1 MQDLLGLNKMQI
13 AKFELEDGRIAKF
26 EVPDN
31 ITPEQAFN
39 LVSPQLNELNNPK
52 KQEVAA
58 PTTAAIPE
66 RTYGE
71 VAKDVGAAVA
81 TGLGGLG
88 QFPGQLYGLATG
100 DFSETGLYGKAKELE
115 KYGESLKSPG
125 LVARE
130 KASQARIAESEKEG
144 QVSAFFTAIKEIITD
159 PVQLPNFLIS
169 QSLQSIPSIA
179 AALVPLVGPAASA
192 EIKALQ
198 IAAKTAT
205 SVAAREIAEKEL
217 KDYVANV
224 AIKTGTRQ
232 AIGTGAVQQGAD
244 IGTGAYEDIYKKLIS
259 QNVPEDQAAE
269 KALGLARAAGASGA
283 AISLLT
289 QNLPGARV
297 LEERLAGMRFGS
309 PGGVGGN
316 IASRLASGVGV
327 GLKEGLTEIPEEVG
341 GKFSQNLA
349 MQQVDPTQ
357 SLAEGLGATGGQ
369 AFIGGFG
376 LGTVIGSLTNGD
388 SAKIAEEKRS
398 IEQAKLQTQKEQ
410 ALKQQ
415 NLTKTQL
422 GITKE
427 QQQLALPAPD
437 ELFKQTSNPLFNPFG
452 NYSAADLGINPEVDA
467 YVKQHRQLTGK
478 PNIGSYSIEDIQDA
492 MPGTNT
498 VAEKAAIDSFLTAKT
513 GYTSEVSY
521 TPQDIQNVAT
531 QKNIETKTKGFDD
544 FLTRTTG
551 ISNVAEMSQPQL
563 HAAFTAL
570 AQLPKSPNLQILPQ
584 GTNATRFTEDQY
596 KKSIES
602 LKAVGN
608 NLSREDALNKIYDQ
622 IKVPYVEPV
631 DPIAVNKAPD
641 AEAEQRNKTYFE
653 DLQRKNAESIL
664 SKALR
669 ENDLET
675 VKVPKFDVIAPD
687 GSVTVSPLTR
697 ESANRIAEKTE
708 GFTVKESSVEKIAV
722 VDQSVLPKGFDI
734 QQQSFKQDGVPGGY
748 QIKAGNVLISPTAFT
763 TEEEATNKVKSY
775 EAVRAKQIE
784 SIDKQLT
791 KLEAEKTKG
800 QNELDAMEVS
810 GSSSTPA
817 YRVASAAY
825 DNQVRG
831 IDNKVVGLNK
841 QKELLAVPLQI
852 IPTGSA
858 IRSGFTVFEQGIPK
872 ATLPTKQAAEEHIIA
887 NASDE
892 TLQNIS
898 TSPTP
903 NRLRNKATEEINLR
917 AGNVEPGIRVARSPE
932 LAVQADVENQTQMAK
947 LEETLK
953 PLLAKFGLN
962 TTKLKVAKEIDGG
975 KAEASYA
982 GIQDLINIAFD
993 AVNPVRA
1000 LRHESV
1006 HALKELGFFTD
1017 GQWKALV
1024 NQANT
1029 KWVNKYLKQKNISGN
1044 PLSAGEESRYEAYM
1058 KAYDGNQEAIIEEAI
1073 ADAFADFDVNGAP
1086 AGFMAALLT
1095 KIQNFFKALL
1105 NSLNGAGF
1113 QTAEDIFGKVER
1125 GELRGELKSDK
1136 LNKIDER
1143 KSLKAGFSV
1152 PLSTVDLMENDA
1164 LVSRKELNLKVEKEA
1179 DERAGQLNNV
1189 REIAV
1194 SLNNQTVSQFGRMNR
1209 NNPTEEDAVKISE
1222 AMADE
1227 VLYQLGTT
1235 STTGTGLGWYSNN
1248 YPNAVKRLS
1257 TRFPELKTNQHARA
1271 VFTALVAITSNGER
1285 VKKNISNA
1293 INLYAK
1299 LRMGKPLVAMGN
1311 RRPTALQNNL
1321 KTLEDLLIE
1330 HGENFEQ
1337 HLLKET
1343 TVSEMNVQLRA
1354 RGEKSDA
1361 SYLAE
1366 TTVPTAAIYFGPK
1379 LGAFYANLSG
1389 SEGYLTMDLW
1399 WTRTVNRMRG
1409 LLIPM
1414 ATTASIGKF
1423 RSMMERPNLTRDE
1436 IVSAAIPFRDKYL
1449 EYGYNT
1455 DLEHLTKSK
1464 EPAKKL
1470 LKATWFKRAEKV
1482 AGDSYDQ
1489 LLYEHNL
1496 EKMANTIYKNEY
1508 EMLAEA
1514 PFTASDRKFMYDVGR
1529 KTQSLLRNQGV
1540 SLTLADIQAALWYYE
1555 KRLYQKLSGRKAD
1568 DIGYEEAIIAQA
1580 NEGTGRARP
1589 SVVFIG
1595 GVDGGSVATREIE
1608 SSEGLREE
1616 PTAEESKIE
1625 GTNENI
1631 SPREPTVRPSDR
1643 SGEGRSAANGTK
1655 LSLREDIRSY
1665 RERNEAVPETHTRK
1679 SIGDG
1684 GSVRVLGVKPIAQ
1697 YSPTESF
1704 KGIVNG
1710 YGHQSPV
1717 FYEISGKNAD
1727 VYEQAIQESKDASPY
1742 GASVYVYPVEE
1753 YAKMRLFMTE
1763 DGKSGVALKDDDI
1776 VSVFSGPPHKGSVNS
1791 SIQLAL
1797 QEGGRRL
1804 DAFDTILPDL
1814 YQANGF
1820 QIVGRMKWNE
1830 DYKPDNWNKKT
1841 FSEFNNGEPDVVY
1854 MAYNP
1859 DDNRTVSENPGEY
1872 FDDPDEL
1879 GQAQKDA
1886 VNTYFN
1892 EGTGYGTAQQTETAR
1907 RLKAQTGTVSGKR
1920 GVRRGLQLLDDET
1933 RAKYPNL
1940 EEPVKGL
1947 PATIKVDGIDVT
1959 FGPYIAAREAAIL
1972 YAEASGIPYQ
1982 QQASYHKID
1991 PEFSKIL
1998 ASSYARMLDEP
2009 NSYQVR
2015 AAYKAWA
2022 DETIAQYKAMLKT
2035 GITVEFFP
2043 NSIDT
2048 YGNPRKSILDVLN
2061 NNHLYVFPADGGFG
2075 KEAITNEQI
2084 KNNPALALTDIII
2097 SGRRARVVE
2106 VFRATHDFFGHI
2118 KEGFGFRAEGEENAF
2133 QSHVRMYSSLAAR
2146 AMTAGTRGQ
2155 NSEVNFGP
2163 NTTFNKTASGKD
2175 TKYADQ
2181 KIGLMPEWA
2190 TTENIE
2196 PNVKYSLGKV
2206 VVLGTKQEGSISFS
2220 GTHYGK
2226 IKTDNLSSSKYGTG
2240 LQGSE
2245 SRRLSGYWDD
2255 RIKKRVYFYVP
2266 KYDGTMPLPE
2276 SGVGGYVYTQKFD
2289 NIISPAVLSK
2299 LYAEARGDANTMETL
2314 VVEAGYDGYAAPSM
2328 GMMVILNHD
2337 VPVNYE
2343 GTKAE
2348 FDAKKEKYSLRK
2360 APDTPEFKRFFS
2372 GSKVV
2377 NEDGSPKVMYHG
2389 TNKDFNEFVI
2399 AEKANRAGMPDGFYF
2414 TSDEDDASRYAK
2426 GDGASVMPV
2435 YLSIKNPF
2443 NLGKKNKISNEMVMQ
2458 FRDELR
2464 ADNPTLPFD
2473 WIQEKVNIF
2482 KERTAAGTFPF
2493 PSISFPTAAMQR
2505 VFKVGGYDGLIDGS
2519 RVFVAF
2525 NSKQVKSATGNIGTY
2540 DPTNPDIRYS
2550 LTQKVNSLPN
2560 SSKILDSVNKII
2572 SVQDQTGHV
2581 ERMIAAFSPKSRSNF
2596 RAAIIDR
2603 YNQIGVNSKQVAK
2616 LKGENWLLADVSA
2629 EAAANMSD
2637 LATGVSASALGVGQ
2651 GKGGI
2656 PVYANGFTKVFN
2668 DDGKIKGAVEIFST
2682 LAKYNN
2688 PEIYRLYQ
2696 WWAGSLRGKRLL
2708 DDGREQKYDQND
2720 IKLAEELLVSFP
2732 EFKQV
2737 QKEWIVYN
2745 DGLVKYAVD
2754 TGVLT
2759 KEAGEKFKEYGDYIP
2774 FYRQIDGEQT
2784 VGPNIFSGISGVKGP
2799 KALKG
2804 SEAPLADFLE
2814 TIVRNTQSI
2823 IESGMKNVAAER
2835 AVRDAIIL
2843 GQAEKLNFQPTSFKS
2858 DVVSYQEK
2866 GKTVYYRLADPALFE
2881 AMKGLNLPD
2890 LPWLGILSAP
2900 ANLLRTLVTK
2910 DPGFMLVNLMRD
2922 SVSAWITS
2930 GSSMTPIVD
2939 TMNQFVKTLAGKSP
2953 EAEALMM
2960 SGVLGGYDFAS
2971 NVKSGGKDLAKYL
2984 RKTTKTKTTTEFLA
2998 TPFTS
3003 VWEALEKGSTASD
3016 AATRAAIYRKVM
3028 DETGNEA
3035 EAIYRALEVM
3045 NFNRKGNAAVIR
3057 ILTAVVPFLNA
3068 RIQGLDVLYRASFGE
3083 MASKDAKAI
3092 QKAFIIRGLFLM
3104 GMTALYYAATSDD
3117 DEYKKQEQEVRDNNW
3132 LIPSLGIKIPIPF
3145 EIGVLFKV
3153 IPERIMAYHYGTD
3166 TGKELFESAARNI
3179 VSTFAFNPVPQA
3191 IIPFVETATNY
3202 SFFTGREIVPREL
3215 KDVSP
3220 EFQTNAGTSGL
3231 AKRISSGLADILP
3244 SGLKEKSL
3252 SPIQIDHIVNG
3263 YTGTLG
3269 MYASSMLNS
3278 VFDRTTDPTRA
3289 DLRLE
3294 QMPVLRRILIDKE
3307 AKGNVTAY
3315 YDLKHSTD
3323 TMVRTINLL
3332 EKTQNFEEIS
3342 KYQQENLNLLATQDY
3357 MKDLAKMMKELNEYS
3372 VMIKSS
3378 QMDGT
3383 SKRDALLAINQA
3395 QNNVTANIKTIRKM
3409 LN

>member
-1 MQDLLGLNKMQI
+1 MEHGSLSLIKIMPN
-13 AKFELEDGRIAKF
+13 FR
-26 EVPDN
+26 V
-31 ITPEQAFN
+31 TSPEGKSYIVTAPEGATEKEILSYAQ
-39 LVSPQLNELNNPK
+39 NNFDK
-52 KQEVAA
+52 ETKVAA
-58 PTTAAIPE
+58 PATAAIPE

-100 DFSETGLYGKAKELE
+100 DFSDTGLYGKAKELE

-130 KASQARIAESEKEG
+130 KASQARIAEAEKEG
-144 QVSAFFTAIKEIITD
+144 QISSFFTAIKEIITD

-205 SVAAREIAEKEL
+205 SVAAKTIAEKEL
-217 KDYVANV
+217 KDFVADV

-289 QNLPGARV
+289 QKLPGARV

-309 PGGVGGN
+309 PNGIGGN
-316 IASRLASGVGV
+316 IASRIAGGVGV

-357 SLAEGLGATGGQ
+357 ALAEGLGATGGQ

-388 SAKIAEEKRS
+388 SARIAEEKRS

-410 ALKQQ
+410 ALEQQ
-415 NLTKTQL
+415 NLTKKQL
-422 GITKE
+422 GITEE
-427 QQQLALPAPD
+427 QQLGLPTPD
-437 ELFKQTSNPLFNPFG
+437 ELFKQTVNPLFNPFG
-452 NYSAADLGINPEVDA
+452 NYSTADLGINPEVDA

-478 PNIGSYSIEDIQDA
+478 PNIESYSIEDIQDA

-498 VAEKAAIDSFLTAKT
+498 VGEKAAIDSFLTART
-513 GYTSEVSY
+513 GYTSEVAY

-570 AQLPKSPNLQILPQ
+570 AQLPKSPDLQILPQ

-608 NLSREDALNKIYDQ
+608 NLSREDVLTKIYDQ

-641 AEAEQRNKTYFE
+641 EEAEQRNKTYFE

-669 ENDLET
+669 LNDLET

-748 QIKAGNVLISPTAFT
+748 QIKAGNVLISPTAFA
-763 TEEEATNKVKSY
+763 TEEEATNKVKNY

-784 SIDKQLT
+784 AIDKQLT
-791 KLEAEKTKG
+791 NLEAEKTKG
-800 QNELDAMEVS
+800 QNKLDAMEVS

-817 YRVASAAY
+817 YRVASAAF

-831 IDNKVVGLNK
+831 IDTKVVGLNK

-903 NRLRNKATEEINLR
+903 NRLRKKANEEINRR
-917 AGNVEPGIRVARSPE
+917 AGKVEPGIRVAKSPE
-932 LAVQADVENQTQMAK
+932 LEKQADVENQAQMTK
-947 LEETLK
+947 LEEVLK
-953 PLLAKFGLN
+953 PILAKFGLN

-975 KAEASYA
+975 KAEASYV
-982 GIQDLINIAFD
+982 GIQNLINIAFD

-1029 KWVNKYLKQKNISGN
+1029 KWINKYLKQKNVSGN
-1044 PLSAGEESRYEAYM
+1044 PLAAGEQSRYEAYM

-1105 NSLNGAGF
+1105 NALNGAGF
-1113 QTAEDIFGKVER
+1113 QTAEDVFGKVER
-1125 GELRGELKSDK
+1125 GELRGTKETDK
-1136 LNKIDER
+1136 INKIDER
-1143 KSLKAGFSV
+1143 KSLKAGFRV
-1152 PLSTVDLMENDA
+1152 PLSTVDLMESDA
-1164 LVSRKELNLKVEKEA
+1164 LVSRKELNLKVEKEE

-1194 SLNNQTVSQFGRMNR
+1194 SLNNQTVRQFGKMDR
-1209 NNPTEEDAVKISE
+1209 NNLTEEDAVKISE

-1227 VLYQLGTT
+1227 VLYQLDTT

-1257 TRFPELKTNQHARA
+1257 TKFPELKTNRHARA

-1293 INLYAK
+1293 INLYSK

-1354 RGEKSDA
+1354 RGEKPDA

-1470 LKATWFKRAEKV
+1470 LKAVWFKRAEKV

-1595 GVDGGSVATREIE
+1595 GVDGGSVATGEIE

-1616 PTAEESKIE
+1616 STAEESKVE

-1665 RERNEAVPETHTRK
+1665 RGRNEMQSRTHTEK

-1684 GSVRVLGVKPIAQ
+1684 RSVRVLGAKPIAEFT
-1697 YSPTESF
+1697 PTDSF

-1717 FYEISGKNAD
+1717 FYEISGKDAA
-1727 VYEQAIQESKDASPY
+1727 VYEQAIQDSKDASPY
-1742 GASVYVYPVEE
+1742 GAAVYVYPVEE
-1753 YAKMRLFMTE
+1753 YADMRLFMTE
-1763 DGKSGVALKDDDI
+1763 DGKSGVALKGDDI

-1791 SIQLAL
+1791 SMQLAV

-1804 DAFDTILPDL
+1804 DAFATVLPSL
-1814 YQANGF
+1814 YNANGF
-1820 QIVGRMKWNE
+1820 QVVGRMKWNE
-1830 DYKPDNWNKKT
+1830 DYKPDNWDKKT
-1841 FSEFNNGEPDVVY
+1841 FSDFNNGEPDVVY
-1854 MAYNP
+1854 MAYDP
-1859 DDNRTVSENPGEY
+1859 DDNRTVFENPGEY

-1879 GQAQKDA
+1879 SQAQKDA
-1886 VNTYFN
+1886 VN
-1892 EGTGYGTAQQTETAR
+1892 
-1907 RLKAQTGTVSGKR
+1907 K
-1920 GVRRGLQLLDDET
+1920 
-1933 RAKYPNL
+1933 
-1940 EEPVKGL
+1940 
-1947 PATIKVDGIDVT
+1947 
-1959 FGPYIAAREAAIL
+1959 
-1972 YAEASGIPYQ
+1972 
-1982 QQASYHKID
+1982 
-1991 PEFSKIL
+1991 
-1998 ASSYARMLDEP
+1998 
-2009 NSYQVR
+2009 
-2015 AAYKAWA
+2015 
-2022 DETIAQYKAMLKT
+2022 
-2035 GITVEFFP
+2035 
-2043 NSIDT
+2043 
-2048 YGNPRKSILDVLN
+2048 
-2061 NNHLYVFPADGGFG
+2061 
-2075 KEAITNEQI
+2075 
-2084 KNNPALALTDIII
+2084 
-2097 SGRRARVVE
+2097 
-2106 VFRATHDFFGHI
+2106 
-2118 KEGFGFRAEGEENAF
+2118 
-2133 QSHVRMYSSLAAR
+2133 
-2146 AMTAGTRGQ
+2146 
-2155 NSEVNFGP
+2155 
-2163 NTTFNKTASGKD
+2163 
-2175 TKYADQ
+2175 
-2181 KIGLMPEWA
+2181 
-2190 TTENIE
+2190 
-2196 PNVKYSLGKV
+2196 NVKYSLGKGI
-2206 VVLGTKQEGSISFS
+2206 VLGTKQEGSISFS

-2226 IKTDNLSSSKYGTG
+2226 IKTDNLNASKYGTG

-2289 NIISPAVLSK
+2289 NIASPAVMSK

-2348 FDAKKEKYSLRK
+2348 FDAKKTKYSLSKAPDWVPANIWKLHELSQRADSEASGYSPLRENASGIVPRPADLKRNQVLSFRRLNNAVENYVGKNSQDQIDLMVRMNEESNRREQDTGDDNTKKYSLRNSVAVDKNGKPLELYHATYSAFDKPKINYGSDEWKQFGFHVGSLEAAQNRLDIKPAEDKREGVKSGNAGANIIPVFLDIRKPLRLDENRTGRWGVNDIMSAIMDK
-2360 APDTPEFKRFFS
+2360 ADKDGDISRTSNDLLPEDVEMYMRDSFPIEAWLKGETDPNNANFDPNAE
-2372 GSKVV
+2372 SKIWS
-2377 NEDGSPKVMYHG
+2377 DDS
-2389 TNKDFNEFVI
+2389 DFAPGEKTKLLLDFLETLGYDSIVYKNEFEGGGDSYI
-2399 AEKANRAGMPDGFYF
+2399 ALKAD
-2414 TSDEDDASRYAK
+2414 
-2426 GDGASVMPV
+2426 
-2435 YLSIKNPF
+2435 
-2443 NLGKKNKISNEMVMQ
+2443 
-2458 FRDELR
+2458 
-2464 ADNPTLPFD
+2464 
-2473 WIQEKVNIF
+2473 
-2482 KERTAAGTFPF
+2482 
-2493 PSISFPTAAMQR
+2493 
-2505 VFKVGGYDGLIDGS
+2505 
-2519 RVFVAF
+2519 
-2525 NSKQVKSATGNIGTY
+2525 QVKSQFRPEAKF
-2540 DPTNPDIRYS
+2540 S
-2550 LTQKVNSLPN
+2550 LTQKINSLPN
-2560 SSKILDSVNKII
+2560 SAKILDSVNKIV
-2572 SVQDQTGHV
+2572 SVQEQTGHV
-2581 ERMIAAFSPKSRSNF
+2581 ERMVAAFSPKSRSNF
-2596 RAAIIDR
+2596 RAAFIDR

-2708 DDGREQKYDQND
+2708 DNGREQNYTKED

-2732 EFKQV
+2732 EFAQV

-2759 KEAGEKFKEYGDYIP
+2759 KEAGEKFREYGDYIP

-2835 AVRDAIIL
+2835 AIRDAIIL
-2843 GQAEKLNFQPTSFKS
+2843 GQAEKLNFQPKEFKS

-2866 GKTVYYRLADPALFE
+2866 GKTVYYKLADPALYE
-2881 AMKGLNLPD
+2881 AMKGLNIPNM
-2890 LPWLGILSAP
+2890 PWLGILSAP

-2922 SVSAWITS
+2922 SVSAWVTS

-2953 EAEALMM
+2953 EAEALML

-2971 NVKSGGKDLAKYL
+2971 NVESGGKDLAKYL
-2984 RKTTKTKTTTEFLA
+2984 RKTTKTKTTTEFLT

-3045 NFNRKGNAAVIR
+3045 NFNRKGNSAVVR

-3092 QKAFIIRGLFLM
+3092 QKAFIIRSMYLM

-3166 TGKELFESAARNI
+3166 TGKDLLESAARNI

-3244 SGLKEKSL
+3244 SGLKEKAL

-3278 VFDRTTDPTRA
+3278 VFDRSTDPTRA

-3307 AKGNVTAY
+3307 AKGNATAY

-3332 EKTQNFEEIS
+3332 EKTQNFEELG

-3378 QMDGT
+3378 QMDGA
-3383 SKRDALLAINQA
+3383 SKRDALLAISQA